1 MLIFM
6 ENKPFKKMGAV
17 TTSPRTIRE
26 NNFDLLRLLLAFT
39 VFLGHCYA
47 LTGSSALRF
56 IDYVLN
62 SERAIQGFFVISG
75 FLIFMSYEKSRSI
88 VEYYKKRVRRLYPA
102 YAFAI
107 IYFLIAFS
115 LISTERFAN
124 YFTSI
129 KLYKYLIDNLLFLN
143 FLQPSLPG
151 VFQDHINSAVN
162 GALWTLKIEV
172 MFYVSVP
179 FIVFLL
185 RRFDK
190 RIVFAAIYILSC
202 LYLYCFRNIYIS
214 EILARQL
221 PGQLS
226 YFCAG
231 GMCYYYSE
239 YFQKYS
245 SQLILMAI
253 AGYIAHYFINMFYL
267 LPIIMSII
275 VIYFA
280 ISFYYL
286 GNFGKYGDVSYGV
299 YIYHFPIIQ
308 LLIWFGIFKYNP
320 FIGVIIA
327 AIILILLSLFSW
339 HFIEKKYLLRSSHYI
354 NAAIK

>member
-1 MLIFM
+1 
-6 ENKPFKKMGAV
+6 MGAV
-17 TTSPRTIRE
+17 TTSTSTLRN

-47 LTGSSALRF
+47 LTGSYDLRF
-56 IDYVLN
+56 INYLLN

-75 FLIFMSYEKSRSI
+75 FLIFMSYEKSRSL
-88 VEYYKKRVRRLYPA
+88 VEYYNKRVRRLYPA

-107 IYFLIAFS
+107 VFFLITFS
-115 LISTERFAN
+115 LISAESFLN

-129 KLYKYLIDNLLFLN
+129 NLYKYLLNNMLFLN

-151 VFQDHINSAVN
+151 VFQNHINSAVN

-172 MFYVSVP
+172 MFYISVP
-179 FIVFLL
+179 FLVLLL
-185 RRFDK
+185 RRFNK
-190 RIVFAAIYILSC
+190 LIVFSSVYILSS
-202 LYLYCFRNIYIS
+202 LYLYFVRNIYVS
-214 EILARQL
+214 DILARQL
-221 PGQLS
+221 PGQLF

-231 GMCYYYSE
+231 GMCYYYSG
-239 YFQKYS
+239 YFLKYS

-253 AGYIAHYFINMFYL
+253 VGYIANYFVNMFYL
-267 LPIIMSII
+267 LPIIIPII

-280 ISFYYL
+280 ISFYCL

-308 LLIWFGIFKYNP
+308 LLIWFGLFNYNP
-320 FIGVIIA
+320 FVGVIVA
-327 AIILILLSLFSW
+327 TIILILLSLFSW

-354 NAAIK
+354 HATIK